1 MFDYRIRSTPHE
13 RFTCVYETGIDSVP
27 RFDSHVTVYGE
38 DKSGSICYDTP
49 FVKGLGISAE
59 IDEMNEHGGKVH
71 RSIQISYEDVY
82 PAELKELYAC
92 VVGGKP
98 IKTTA
103 AGVMEDL
110 KLFDMILKKYPQ
122 NKKGKADGT
131 SSSDFLSSGGFTDI
145 I

>member
-1 MFDYRIRSTPHE
+1 
-13 RFTCVYETGIDSVP
+13 
-27 RFDSHVTVYGE
+27 
-38 DKSGSICYDTP
+38 
-49 FVKGLGISAE
+49 
-59 IDEMNEHGGKVH
+59 MNEHGGKVH
-71 RSIQISYEDVY
+71 RSIQTSYEDAY
-82 PAELKELYAC
+82 PAELKKLYAC

-131 SSSDFLSSGGFTDI
+131 SSFDFLPSGSVLGI
-145 I
+145 VSRS